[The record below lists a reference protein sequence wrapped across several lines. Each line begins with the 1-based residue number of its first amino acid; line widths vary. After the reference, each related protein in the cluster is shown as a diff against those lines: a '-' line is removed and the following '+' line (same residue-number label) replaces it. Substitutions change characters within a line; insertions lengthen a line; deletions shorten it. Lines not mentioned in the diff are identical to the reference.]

1 MIADVYTR
9 HITGTTGTFGAAA
22 GIAKLLHLPPDQFAA
37 ALGHAASMASG
48 IRAMFGTDTKT
59 LHAGRGAQNGI
70 VAALLAQQDF
80 SSCPAAIE
88 AWARLVS
95 STVNTAAVS
104 AKAKGGPWQILE
116 NTFKP
121 YPCGIVIHPLIDGCL
136 ELHLI
141 FTTIEEN
148 GTDAAQLGPD
158 SLADIANIEVVVNPQ
173 CVRLCNVR
181 HPRTELETIFS
192 LYHGCD
198 VALVYGGAGPAE
210 FRNGLEDAAVASVR
224 DLIEVRVDDQL
235 RDDQAWL
242 RFWSRSR
249 SDISS
254 KTRSIHIQHA
264 TGSLARPMTKQQ
276 VEEKFLGQAVG
287 CIGLERAQK
296 AMDACRKLNTI
307 EDVSNFVK
315 LFAK

>member
-1 MIADVYTR
+1 
-9 HITGTTGTFGAAA
+9 
-22 GIAKLLHLPPDQFAA
+22 
-37 ALGHAASMASG
+37 MASG
-48 IRAMFGTDTKT
+48 IRAMFGSDTKT

-70 VAALLAQQDF
+70 LAGLLAQEGF
-80 SSCPAAIE
+80 SSCNEAIE
-88 AWARLVS
+88 AWASLVS
-95 STVNTAAVS
+95 STVDTAAVS
-104 AKAKGGPWQILE
+104 AISRGGPWQILE

-136 ELHLI
+136 ELYSI
-141 FTTIEEN
+141 FTTIERH
-148 GTDAAQLGPD
+148 GTDTTHLGPH
-158 SLADIANIEVVVNPQ
+158 SLSDIENVEVIVNPQ

-192 LYHGCD
+192 LYHGCA
-198 VALVYGGAGPAE
+198 VALVYGKAGPVE
-210 FRNGLEDAAVASVR
+210 FKNGLEDAVVASVR

-249 SDISS
+249 PGIAL
-254 KTRSIHIQHA
+254 KTRSIHIEHA

-276 VEEKFLGQAVG
+276 VEGKFIDQAVG

-296 AMDACRKLNTI
+296 AMDACSRLDAI
-307 EDVSNFVK
+307 EDVSSFVK